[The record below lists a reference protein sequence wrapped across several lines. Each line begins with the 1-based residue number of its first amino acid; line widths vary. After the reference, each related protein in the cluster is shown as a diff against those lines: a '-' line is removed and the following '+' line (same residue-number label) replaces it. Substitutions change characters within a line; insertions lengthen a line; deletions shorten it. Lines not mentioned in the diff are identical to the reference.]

1 MLVATSSSPGS
12 PSSPGSTSSAGSTGS
27 PGSTGSTWKPR
38 RVWALRLLLFS
49 ACVVGIFLLRPAPLL
64 AQSLQLN
71 NFVLDNQEGDMAVRF
86 SISVEH
92 VDAIRERLLDGEV
105 LALDCDAEL
114 HRRRSYWMDAPL
126 AQGSVENLLRADPE
140 RGLFV
145 LQQPGDRLVRA
156 RSLEQLLDEG
166 WRSLSIDLGP
176 FSQLER
182 GEEYS
187 VTLKVQ
193 LELRD
198 VPAWKRWTLFY
209 SDFEVATGAH
219 YQMNFQY

>member
-1 MLVATSSSPGS
+1 MFARHCIT
-12 PSSPGSTSSAGSTGS
+12 A
-27 PGSTGSTWKPR
+27 
-38 RVWALRLLLFS
+38 ALPLFS
-49 ACVVGIFLLRPAPLL
+49 RQGCRLRSVAAAACLFFALLCCPLQIQ
-64 AQSLQLN
+64 AQSLQLS
-71 NFVLDNQEGDMAVRF
+71 NFVLDNQQGDMAVRF
-86 SISVEH
+86 SISMEH
-92 VDAIRERLLDGEV
+92 AEAIQERLLDGEV

-126 AQGSVENLLRADPE
+126 AEGSVENLLRADAE

-145 LQQPGDRLVRA
+145 LEQPGDRLVRA

-166 WRSLSIDLGP
+166 WRNLSIDLGP

-187 VTLKVQ
+187 VTLRVQ

-209 SDFEVATGAH
+209 SDFEAAKGAH